1 VAVEELEGGE
11 ARAQRGGEENR
22 DGCGEDQVRASA
34 FYWDRREVEAP
45 VAASMASHEGASYM
59 Q

>member
-1 VAVEELEGGE
+1 
-11 ARAQRGGEENR
+11 
-22 DGCGEDQVRASA
+22 VRAST